1 MNLTVQA
8 LEKDKTRIPSIFTK
22 EIMHVSMKQERVDMT
37 KNRHLECSYASPLG
51 MSEPSDSGCIFQLT
65 ASLCYLI

>member
-1 MNLTVQA
+1 
-8 LEKDKTRIPSIFTK
+8 
-22 EIMHVSMKQERVDMT
+22 MKQERVDMT